1 MAPRI
6 CLVKRPAVLSSVQKV
21 ILSSEPKNSN
31 AKKANGLEALERAN
45 PIMKS
50 IMKMILIITM
60 KLTTM
65 KMTRRTRTK
74 KKKPLLLM
82 ALHVLI
88 LK

>member
-1 MAPRI
+1 MVPRI

-21 ILSSEPKNSN
+21 ILSSERKNSN

-45 PIMKS
+45 QMMKS

-60 KLTTM
+60 KLT
-65 KMTRRTRTK
+65 RRTRTK
-74 KKKPLLLM
+74 MKKPQLLM
-82 ALHVLI
+82 ALLALI

>member
-21 ILSSEPKNSN
+21 ILSSERKNSN

-45 PIMKS
+45 QMMKS

-60 KLTTM
+60 KLT
-65 KMTRRTRTK
+65 RRTRTK
-74 KKKPLLLM
+74 MKKPQLLM
-82 ALHVLI
+82 ALLALI

>member
-21 ILSSEPKNSN
+21 ILSSERKNSN

-45 PIMKS
+45 QMMKS

-74 KKKPLLLM
+74 MKKPQLLM
-82 ALHVLI
+82 ALLALI

>member
-60 KLTTM
+60 KLMTM
-65 KMTRRTRTK
+65 TKKTRTK
-74 KKKPLLLM
+74 MKKPQLLM
-82 ALHVLI
+82 ALLALI